1 MSNATHDDAV
11 AAQKADAEAEAA
23 ASRLGDR
30 VLVGTGIVLAAAS
43 AFFPW
48 YVFLNADKFGVRTED
63 FGRTRDLPPG
73 IGRPVVSVSPL
84 AMTDSSKDDWI
95 RSTDPMDALTTATT
109 SSLGE
114 LKQNGSVQEQ
124 QPFPGKGNFRLLH
137 VANGRALI
145 EDSSGMYMV
154 RIGSILPDN
163 SKVATLEQRGGRW
176 VIITSAGE
184 VYQDT
189 GTARP

>member
-1 MSNATHDDAV
+1 MSDEKKEEAIS
-11 AAQKADAEAEAA
+11 AQQAEEA
-23 ASRLGDR
+23 ASRLGDK
-30 VLVGTGIVLAAAS
+30 VLMATGVALAAAS

-63 FGRTRDLPPG
+63 LGRTRDLPPG
-73 IGRPVVSVSPL
+73 IGRPVVAVSPL
-84 AMTDSSKDDWI
+84 AMTDSSKDDWVKP
-95 RSTDPMDALTTATT
+95 DPMDALTTATT
-109 SSLGE
+109 SAVGE
-114 LKQNGSVQEQ
+114 TRQDNIRGE

-145 EDSSGMYMV
+145 EDGSGMYMV
-154 RIGSILPDN
+154 RVGSILPDN
-163 SKVATLEQRGGRW
+163 SKLATLEQRNGRW
-176 VIITSAGE
+176 MIVTSAGE

>member
-1 MSNATHDDAV
+1 MSDDRQEEV
-11 AAQKADAEAEAA
+11 LAAQRAEAA
-23 ASRLGDR
+23 ASRLGDK
-30 VLVGTGIVLAAAS
+30 VLVATGIALAAAS

-48 YVFLNADKFGVRTED
+48 YVFLNADKFGVRTEEM
-63 FGRTRDLPPG
+63 GRTRDLPPG
-73 IGRPVVSVSPL
+73 IGRPVVSVSPM

-95 RSTDPMDALTTATT
+95 KPDPMDALTTATA

-114 LKQNGSVQEQ
+114 TRTDNKFREEQ
-124 QPFPGKGNFRLLH
+124 PLPGKGNFRLLH

-163 SKVATLEQRGGRW
+163 SKLATLEQRSGRW
-176 VIITSAGE
+176 VIITSSGE